1 MDIKNLS
8 NNWKKLQA
16 SGAISKSNGSQSA
29 VKQKENPT
37 NHGRRQNDSLK
48 RRRNEDSG
56 STQRRATPRP
66 AKRARKMSDV
76 DGSAEQS
83 KVLNASL
90 STHPSASNSQALSN
104 HVNEG
109 LAKDVD
115 LGKYVAIDCE
125 MVGVGPPP
133 HLESALARVSIVN
146 YNAEQVY
153 DSYVK
158 PQEEVTDWRT
168 HVSGIQPKHMIHARS
183 LEEVQTDIAALLKG
197 RIVVGHSVR
206 GDFEALFL
214 DHPKRDIRDTARH
227 PPFRK
232 LAGGG
237 SPKLKILA
245 SELLGLDI
253 QVGEHS
259 SIEDARATMLLFRK
273 DKEAFEREHIK
284 KWGPPVIVRKTDEA
298 AADTESTK
306 KPKKKKKKKR

>member
-16 SGAISKSNGSQSA
+16 SGAIGKSNDPQSA
-29 VKQKENPT
+29 LKHKEKPLLKSL
-37 NHGRRQNDSLK
+37 RQPDSLK
-48 RRRNEDSG
+48 RKRNDLG
-56 STQRRATPRP
+56 TTRKNTAPKP
-66 AKRARKMSDV
+66 AKRARKMSDTE
-76 DGSAEQS
+76 GSNGQS
-83 KVLNASL
+83 KTLNVSL
-90 STHPSASNSQALSN
+90 NSHSSASNSQSFTN

-109 LAKDVD
+109 LAKDAD
-115 LGKYVAIDCE
+115 LGKYIAIDCE

-133 HLESALARVSIVN
+133 HLESALARVSVVN

-168 HVSGIQPKHMIHARS
+168 HVSGIQPKHMLHARS
-183 LEEVQTDIAALLKG
+183 LEEVQADIAALLKG

-214 DHPKRDIRDTARH
+214 DHPKRDVRDTARH

-232 LAGGG
+232 FAGGG

-245 SELLGLDI
+245 SELLGLEI

-284 KWGPPVIVRKTDEA
+284 KWGPPVISRKVDEP
-298 AADTESTK
+298 ADNGSTK